1 MLLKSCVGLSPQ
13 VAELM
18 LQPSKIPSARPLA
31 LLQRCVWVLGR
42 DQHQPGVWRS
52 SSVIHWTTA
61 TRQSLSSEYS
71 VPFPVSKWPRRVLD
85 ALRSPLA
92 GPSESGE
99 HLQYALPLGRDDL
112 VRDLVRAVFPSPL
125 APRTSKFYASYLPI
139 GLHISIAAE
148 RVPPSW
154 GSGQRRNLCV
164 SSHPHASKLGSQPFS
179 NPVSAPPSILS
190 AVRLDSNQL
199 STLTRRPASSSFG
212 VWPLAGVIAGIHLLR
227 NLRYGPGR
235 RQALDKLHFTAM
247 G

>member
-85 ALRSPLA
+85 TLRSPLA

-99 HLQYALPLGRDDL
+99 HLQYALPLGQDDL
-112 VRDLVRAVFPSPL
+112 VRDLVRSVFPSPL
-125 APRTSKFYASYLPI
+125 APRTSQFYAAISRLVCTFRSQRSVC
-139 GLHISIAAE
+139 LHRGVAA
-148 RVPPSW
+148 
-154 GSGQRRNLCV
+154 
-164 SSHPHASKLGSQPFS
+164 
-179 NPVSAPPSILS
+179 SAEICMSVL
-190 AVRLDSNQL
+190 
-199 STLTRRPASSSFG
+199 TLTRRNLGPSPSEVLSARHSASSQRC
-212 VWPLAGVIAGIHLLR
+212 VW
-227 NLRYGPGR
+227 
-235 RQALDKLHFTAM
+235 TATS
-247 G
+247 GQY